1 MITSIQ
7 IDTPGTCAAWRFLPT
22 DPMPLAEAAKLAE
35 TTLRDRF
42 PDGEATLWVGLQLI
56 EALRLSEDAPHTLI
70 EGAADA
76 DYPDCPIC
84 GEPID
89 YCQGHGGLN
98 GIEDDE
104 IQAAKNTAKASGQD
118 WDALPIWAKERYL
131 REQRAADEDGEEGL
145 LGSDTR
151 DREGLEPLDEFGE
164 LPVGSKVGSPLTY
177 DREDNPSEPCE
188 HGWTGPWNSLPC
200 RCGAR
205 STIVAKVGA

>member
-7 IDTPGTCAAWRFLPT
+7 IDTPGVCAAWRFLPT

-89 YCQGHGGLN
+89 YCQGHGEGN
-98 GIEDDE
+98 TMDPRDWEDEDD
-104 IQAAKNTAKASGQD
+104 A
-118 WDALPIWAKERYL
+118 
-131 REQRAADEDGEEGL
+131 GL
-145 LGSDTR
+145 LGTDTR

-205 STIVAKVGA
+205 SQLVAKVGA